1 MPRIQPVNHTAATG
15 DAKALLD
22 GVKASI
28 GVVPNIFATFAQSPK
43 VLEGYLGLNKA
54 LSGGLLNAR
63 LREQIA
69 LAIAGANTCDYCASA
84 HTAIGKMTGVA
95 QDELTRNLAG
105 QSEDA
110 QVQAA
115 LTFVRKAV
123 TARGLVADADVQA
136 LRDAGFGDGEI
147 VEIVAHI
154 GVNLLTNYFNHIV
167 GTDIDFPVV
176 RANADAAAA

>member
-1 MPRIQPVNHTAATG
+1 MPRIQAVNHAEATG
-15 DAKALLD
+15 DTKVLLD
-22 GVKASI
+22 GVKAAI
-28 GVVPNIFATFAQSPK
+28 GAVPNIFATFAQSPK
-43 VLEGYLGLNKA
+43 VLEGYLA
-54 LSGGLLNAR
+54 LSKSLGGGLLNAR

-69 LAIAGANTCDYCASA
+69 LAIAGVNACDYCASA
-84 HTAIGKMTGVA
+84 HTAIGKMNGLA
-95 QDELTRNLAG
+95 QDELARNLAG

-123 TARGLVADADVQA
+123 KDRGQVADADVQA

-176 RANADAAAA
+176 RAAANAAAA

>member
-1 MPRIQPVNHTAATG
+1 MPRIQPVNHAEATG

-22 GVKASI
+22 AVKGSI
-28 GVVPNIFATFAQSPK
+28 GMVPNIFATFARSPK
-43 VLEGYLGLNKA
+43 VLEGYLALNKS
-54 LSGGLLNAR
+54 LGGGLLSAR

-123 TARGLVADADVQA
+123 EARGQVADTDVQA
-136 LRDAGFGDGEI
+136 LRDAGFGDGEV
-147 VEIVAHI
+147 VEIVVHV

-176 RANADAAAA
+176 RATAAAAAA